1 MCSAKIQP
9 MERTW
14 PEIWSELRTAAAPP
28 LRGIGL
34 LLLAVVRFI
43 MALWVVMA
51 IVRVIAG

>member
-1 MCSAKIQP
+1 

-14 PEIWSELRTAAAPP
+14 PEIWSELRAAAAPP

-34 LLLAVVRFI
+34 LLLSIVSFI

>member
-34 LLLAVVRFI
+34 LLLAIVSFI
-43 MALWVVMA
+43 MALWAVMA